1 MKIKSGFVLEKV
13 GTGYLAV
20 AVGERAGDFSG
31 LVRMNG
37 TGAFL
42 WELLSK
48 EDMTRE
54 ELLERVMSEYEG
66 VTSEQALADITAFEI
81 KLRENGI
88 IE

>member
-20 AVGERAGDFSG
+20 AVGDRAADFAG

-42 WELLSK
+42 WEILSN
-48 EDMTRE
+48 EDLTRE
-54 ELLERVMSEYEG
+54 ELLERVLSEYEG
-66 VTSEQALADITAFEI
+66 VTSEQALADITAFET

>member
-1 MKIKSGFVLEKV
+1 MKIKNGFVLEKV

-20 AVGERAGDFSG
+20 AVGERAKDFSG

-37 TGAFL
+37 TGAFF
-42 WELLSK
+42 WELLS
-48 EDMTRE
+48 ETDMTKE
-54 ELLERVMSEYEG
+54 ELLARVLSEYED
-66 VTSEQALADITAFEI
+66 VSEEQVLADINSFEA

>member
-1 MKIKSGFVLEKV
+1 MEIEMKIKNGFVLEKV

-20 AVGERAGDFSG
+20 AVGERARD
-31 LVRMNG
+31 VRMNG

-42 WELLSK
+42 WGLLADK
-48 EDMTRE
+48 DMTRE
-54 ELLERVMSEYEG
+54 ELLEKVLSEYEG
-66 VTSEQALADITAFEI
+66 VTSEQALADITAFEN

>member
-1 MKIKSGFVLEKV
+1 MKIKKGFVLEKV

-20 AVGERAGDFSG
+20 AVGERAKDFSG

-37 TGAFL
+37 TGAFF
-42 WELLSK
+42 WELLS
-48 EDMTRE
+48 ETDMTKE
-54 ELLERVMSEYEG
+54 ELLARVLSEYED
-66 VTSEQALADITAFEI
+66 VSEEQVLADINSFEA

>member
-1 MKIKSGFVLEKV
+1 MKIKNGFVLEKV

-20 AVGERAGDFSG
+20 AVGERAKDFSG

-37 TGAFL
+37 TVAFF
-42 WELLSK
+42 WELLS
-48 EDMTRE
+48 ENDMTKE
-54 ELLERVMSEYEG
+54 ELLARVLSEYED
-66 VTSEQALADITAFEI
+66 VSEEQVLADINSFEA